1 MEVRMMD
8 EQTQVMPGQQKDR
21 RQRGEGRVWLV
32 GKIWWVQYYV
42 RGRQVRESSKSRTRT
57 VADRLLKR
65 RLAEVEANL
74 VAPPDARRLRYEQ
87 LRNSLLADYRTNHR
101 KSMFRKTDGT
111 EQICGLK
118 HLDAFFKEYRA
129 VDITTD
135 LVREFITKRHSD
147 GALNSTVNRSLA
159 LLRRMFFLAKKDNK
173 LRDIPYFPMLTEP
186 PARKGFLDST
196 DFQRLRLAL
205 PEHLRP
211 VLTLGF
217 YSGMRLGEIKKL
229 RWPNVNLLDR
239 QISLDAGT
247 TKNGEARI
255 IPLMGELP
263 EMLSMLRKKNTNS
276 EFVFTRGGNPL
287 VSFRKAWM
295 SACLATNLGRLLC
308 RTCHTELDLK
318 RRCSKCGKK
327 IAISRAVY
335 EGLIFHDLRR
345 AGVRNLVR
353 AGVPQS
359 VAQAISG
366 HKTRAV
372 FERYNIVDERD
383 LRDAWRKL
391 ENYLANENGAN
402 SGQVANTA
410 PNRHPL
416 TN

>member
-1 MEVRMMD
+1 MN
-8 EQTQVMPGQQKDR
+8 EQTQTAPIERKPR

-32 GKIWWVQYYV
+32 GKMWWIQYYFH
-42 RGRQVRESSKSRTRT
+42 GRQARESSGSKTKT
-57 VADRLLKR
+57 VAERLLKR

-74 VAPPDARRLRYEQ
+74 ITPPSARRLRYEQ
-87 LRNSLLADYRTNHR
+87 LRDALLADYQTNHR
-101 KSMFRKTDGT
+101 KSVFVRKDGT

-118 HLDAFFKEYRA
+118 HLDAFFKGYRA
-129 VDITTD
+129 INITPD
-135 LVREFITKRHSD
+135 LIRKFTSKRQSE
-147 GALNSTVNRSLA
+147 GAPNSTVNRSLA
-159 LLRRMFFLAKKDNK
+159 LLRRMFSIAKKDNK
-173 LRDIPYFPMLTEP
+173 LRDVPHVPMLTEP
-186 PARKGFLDST
+186 PARKGFLDSA
-196 DFQRLRLAL
+196 DFQKLRLAL

-217 YSGMRLGEIKKL
+217 YTGMRLGEIKKL
-229 RWPNVNLLDR
+229 RWSNVDLIDR
-239 QISLDAGT
+239 QITLDPGT

-263 EMLSMLRKKNTNS
+263 FMFSILQHGDPDA
-276 EFVFTRGGNPL
+276 EFVFTRDGKPI

-295 SACLATNLGRLLC
+295 SACLATGLGRLLC
-308 RTCHTELDLK
+308 GTCQTQLDSQRT
-318 RRCSKCGKK
+318 CSKCAKK
-327 IAISRAVY
+327 VAVSGTVY

-383 LRDAWRKL
+383 LREAGRKL
-391 ENYLANENGAN
+391 ETYLSETQKGAN
-402 SGQVANTA
+402 SGQVEIAA
-410 PNRHPL
+410 PAKRVL